1 MNKQFDNMIR
11 KFNITLI
18 AAVLLTGCI
27 QENDLG
33 QSPETPAQTTL
44 EMKAINT
51 SDDALEGTLLLF
63 LEDGAA
69 MQLHNGNAVPE
80 FDQACAETGATAARL
95 FRCNDF
101 ERARAND
108 LHRWYNITF
117 PESSDVEEVAAAF
130 AELGAV
136 KRIQYNTRIHR
147 FNDIESS
154 PYTYT
159 RSGGLNYE
167 MPFNDPKL
175 VDQWHYINNADLS
188 IAPTVRAGADINV
201 RDAWALSAGDPDI
214 IVAVCD
220 EGVKYSHPDLA
231 ANMWVNEAEKNG
243 AEGVDDDGNGY
254 IDDIY
259 GYNFLST
266 YNPETGEGIVM
277 PISWDATNDTGHGT
291 HVAGTVAAVNN
302 NGIGVSGVAGGTG
315 NGDGVRIMSCQVF
328 SGSASAGV
336 ATRALAYEYAMD
348 MGASILQC
356 SFGQEGGR
364 VTSDAHFEDVYGA
377 EAMALKAFIAN
388 PAPSNPTGGNY
399 VIFAAGND
407 AYEMSGYPAAYHDFI
422 SVSAFGPDYLPAT
435 YTNYGPGT
443 NIAAPGGDISTN
455 SGSAAANRAQI
466 LSTMPDEVGGSDYGY
481 MQGTS
486 MACPHVSGVVALG
499 LSYAKKLNKR
509 FTYDE
514 FLGLILSSV
523 NDIDYYIETCSKT
536 SGGVEIDLSKY
547 LYKMGTGAIDT
558 WRLFMQIE
566 GTPCLAVQNGTLC
579 KIGLDQYFGEAA
591 SNLTYINVEVSD
603 EAREKLGIEGDPY
616 VKFGRLYIKCTKLG
630 SAKIS
635 ITAIAGGDSVAGD
648 GAVAIGG
655 TEFTR
660 EVSIMSREAGF
671 AENGGWL

>member
-1 MNKQFDNMIR
+1 MIR
-11 KFNITLI
+11 KFNITLTLV
-18 AAVLLTGCI
+18 AAVSLTGCL
-27 QENDLG
+27 QEQDLTVHA
-33 QSPETPAQTTL
+33 PEVPAQTALQT
-44 EMKAINT
+44 KAINT
-51 SDDALEGTLLLF
+51 SDDAVEGTLLLF
-63 LEDGAA
+63 LEDAVA
-69 MQLHNGNAVPE
+69 VELYNGNAVPE
-80 FDQACAETGATAARL
+80 FDAACAQSNATATRL
-95 FRCNDF
+95 FRCPDF
-101 ERARAND
+101 EKSRAHD
-108 LHRWYNITF
+108 LHRWYKLEF
-117 PESSDVEEVAAAF
+117 PETSDIEKVAAGF
-130 AELGAV
+130 AELAAV

-147 FNDIESS
+147 FENLQSS
-154 PYTYT
+154 PWTPMT
-159 RSGGLNYE
+159 RSTDIDYT

-188 IAPTVRAGADINV
+188 VAPTVRAGADINV
-201 RDAWALSAGDPDI
+201 RNAWKLSAGDPEI

-231 ANMWVNEAEKNG
+231 ANMWVNEKEKNG
-243 AEGVDDDGNGY
+243 KPGVDDDGNGY

-266 YNPETGEGIVM
+266 YDPQTGEGDVM
-277 PISWDATNDTGHGT
+277 PISWDSANDTGHGT

-302 NGIGVSGVAGGTG
+302 NGTGVCGVAGGSG

-328 SGSASAGV
+328 AGNASAGV
-336 ATRALAYEYAMD
+336 ISRAQAYEYAMN

-356 SFGQEGGR
+356 SFGQVGGR
-364 VTSDAHFEDVYGA
+364 LTSDAYFEDVYGA

-388 PAPSNPTGGNY
+388 PSPANPTSGNY

-407 AYEMSGYPAAYHDFI
+407 AYEMSGYPAAHHDFI

-435 YTNYGPGT
+435 YTNFGPGT

-455 SGSAAANRAQI
+455 GGSATANRAQI
-466 LSTMPDEVGGSDYGY
+466 LSTMPDEIGGSDYGY

-499 LSYAKKLNKR
+499 LSYAKKLGKQ

-536 SGGVEIDLSKY
+536 SGGVAIDLSKY

-566 GTPCLAVQNGTLC
+566 GTPCLAVKNGELC
-579 KIGLDQYFGEAA
+579 KIKLDQYFGEAA
-591 SNLTYINVEVSD
+591 SKLTYIGLEVSD
-603 EAREKLGIEGDPY
+603 ETRKTLGIEGDPY
-616 VKFGRLYIKCTKLG
+616 IKYGRLYIKCTELG
-630 SAKIS
+630 SAKIKV
-635 ITAIAGGDSVAGD
+635 TAIAGGDSIAGN
-648 GAVAIGG
+648 GSTAIGG

-660 EVSIMSREAGF
+660 EISIMSREAGF